1 MGTLRL
7 PYAAGI
13 VMRTVGAGWVAA
25 IYGALYIYAT
35 ADFAVTGTLW
45 IFGWPFLLGLC
56 LATLCH
62 LILAGA
68 SSRLRSP
75 IAWVNAVNE
84 IFAPRVRLDAVSRV
98 TLEFALTRLPSA
110 PAINGLLVLVLSALV
125 VLWMAVLEWV
135 MAGTARNVGPVLVGG
150 TVASLLYAATTF
162 TLSEVLVAEPCQR
175 LRSAA
180 VRRDLDP
187 YPGQTVDTRVRVAIL
202 AAPTLL
208 ALLVAP
214 RLTANLEDAWLAH
227 TAIVFLATALTVAL
241 AWMHALMIRQA
252 AIDLGEAARRLT
264 GASRVSFVTGTIDRQ
279 IVDMARAFNDAAG
292 EVDRSQQNAAA
303 RYGALFEGA
312 GDAILLVEPTTGAI
326 IEANRRAQ
334 ELTGLSDRALKATR
348 FEWLFRPGTRLA
360 SLVGEST
367 AVGRSSSATIV
378 RADGSERP
386 VDVAVSFVAL
396 AEGTVVQAIMH
407 DVAQRERSEQELRTS
422 LARLKELYQLAV
434 TLGGTVEQ
442 VAERV
447 AGTLATLLDVPHV
460 VLERHTDD
468 DLVML
473 AMYENG
479 IVTRGAQ
486 MPLAGTPCGR
496 VREDRRAYSST
507 SVATSFPE
515 DTFLAERGLH
525 SYAGVPIVGRN
536 GDVVGVVAVMDTR
549 VRDFDENDVLLLSTF
564 AERLARVIGEEEY
577 IREREAFVQQLT
589 AQNVALTAAK
599 EDLTEGDRLKSMFM
613 GMMSH
618 ELRTPLNIFLG
629 YTELLLDTARED
641 GARPIGEHGDVLERM
656 LHAAG
661 VLTNLVEDTLSV
673 LRLESTGV
681 RVNREPVVLATLFE
695 ELQTTEQ
702 ALHPTSPVEEYW
714 SVESGLG
721 TLETDRLK
729 IRQIVTNLVGN
740 ARKFTTEGS
749 IAVEARSAS
758 DGRVMIA
765 VTDTGCGIPPDDLPH
780 IFELYRQAADGET
793 RNGCGIGLFIVQ
805 RYCSLLGG
813 RVEVTSELERGTRF
827 TVWLPRMPVPEGAG
841 CEECLPA

>member
-1 MGTLRL
+1 MGKLRV

-35 ADFAVTGTLW
+35 ADFAGTGTLW
-45 IFGWPFLLGLC
+45 IFGWPFLLGLS

-62 LILAGA
+62 LLLAGMA
-68 SSRLRSP
+68 SPYLRSP
-75 IAWVNAVNE
+75 VRWVNAVNE
-84 IFAPRVRLDAVSRV
+84 IFGPRVRPDAVPRA
-98 TLEFALTRLPSA
+98 TLESALTWLPSA
-110 PAINGLLVLVLSALV
+110 PVVAGALVLVLSGLV
-125 VLWMAVLEWV
+125 VLWMAALEWIV
-135 MAGTARNVGPVLVGG
+135 AGSARNVGPVLVGG
-150 TVASLLYAATTF
+150 IVAALLYGATTF
-162 TLSEVLVAEPCQR
+162 TLSEALIAAPCQR
-175 LRSAA
+175 LRMAA

-187 YPGQTVDTRVRVAIL
+187 YLGQTVDTRLRVAIL
-202 AAPTLL
+202 AAPTVL

-227 TAIVFLATALTVAL
+227 SAIVFLATALTVAL
-241 AWMHALMIRQA
+241 AWMHAWMIRQA
-252 AIDLGEAARRLT
+252 AIDLGEAARRLAGT
-264 GASRVSFVTGTIDRQ
+264 SRVSFVTGAIDGQ
-279 IVDMARAFNDAAG
+279 IVEMARAFNVAAS
-292 EVDRSQQNAAA
+292 ELERSQQNAAA

-312 GDAILLVEPTTGAI
+312 GDAIFLVEPTTGGI
-326 IEANRRAQ
+326 IEANRRAH
-334 ELTGLSDRALKATR
+334 ELTGLSARALKATR

-360 SLVGEST
+360 NLVGEG
-367 AVGRSSSATIV
+367 AAERSSSATIV

-407 DVAQRERSEQELRTS
+407 DVAQRERAEQELRIS
-422 LARLKELYQLAV
+422 LDRLKELYQLAV

-447 AGTLATLLDVPHV
+447 AGTLAALLDVPLV
-460 VLERHTDD
+460 LLERHVDG

-479 IVTRGAQ
+479 IVTRGTQ
-486 MPLAGTPCGR
+486 MALAGTPCGR
-496 VREDRRAYSST
+496 VHEDRRAYLT
-507 SVATSFPE
+507 TNVAVEFPE
-515 DTFLAERGLH
+515 DTFLVEHGLC
-525 SYAGVPIVGRN
+525 SYVGVPIVGRN
-536 GDVVGVVAVMDTR
+536 GEVVGAVAVMDSR
-549 VRDFDENDVLLLSTF
+549 ERNFDENDVQLLSTF

-577 IREREAFVQQLT
+577 VREREAFVQQLT
-589 AQNVALTAAK
+589 AQNVALMAAK
-599 EDLTEGDRLKSMFM
+599 EHLTEADRLKSMFM

-629 YTELLLDTARED
+629 YTELLLDTARDD
-641 GARPIGEHGDVLERM
+641 GDRPIGEHGDVLERM

-695 ELQTTEQ
+695 ELQSTEQ
-702 ALHPTSPVEEYW
+702 ALHPTSEVEERW
-714 SVESGLG
+714 CVEPELG
-721 TLETDRLK
+721 AIETDRLK

-740 ARKFTTEGS
+740 ARKFTTAGS
-749 IAVEARSAS
+749 IAVEARAAS
-758 DGRVMIA
+758 DGRVVIA
-765 VTDTGCGIPPDDLPH
+765 VTDTGCGIPPEDLPH

-813 RVEVTSELERGTRF
+813 HVDVSSELDRGTRF
-827 TVWLPRMPVPEGAG
+827 TVWLPRTPVPEGAG
-841 CEECLPA
+841 REEQLTA